1 MYFTS
6 KDNTEATVITDRIV
20 SIPKH
25 GVKMAIEVI

>member
-1 MYFTS
+1 MCFTTN
-6 KDNTEATVITDRIV
+6 KGTEARIMTDRIV